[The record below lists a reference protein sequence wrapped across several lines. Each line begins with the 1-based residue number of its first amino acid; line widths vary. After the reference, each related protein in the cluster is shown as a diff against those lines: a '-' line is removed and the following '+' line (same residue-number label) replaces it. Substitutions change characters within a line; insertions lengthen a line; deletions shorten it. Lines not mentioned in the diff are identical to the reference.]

1 MQLYNEA
8 GGTPMIINDNS
19 SKSQMNNTQMVS
31 TGLSVDA
38 TDLVAAKLNMMLPA
52 FN

>member
-1 MQLYNEA
+1 
-8 GGTPMIINDNS
+8 
-19 SKSQMNNTQMVS
+19 MNNTQMVS